1 MELYP
6 TLIRLIY
13 KSYPFDRKLCLKLN
27 RKLEPEMRTYLDGEN
42 AQWSS
47 VKAYKNDTLTKLII
61 VNDLIYTL
69 NSKSIIVSYAI
80 KPATGKCKITSAKTR
95 IFDFRKKIF

>member
-1 MELYP
+1 M
-6 TLIRLIY
+6 
-13 KSYPFDRKLCLKLN
+13 K
-27 RKLEPEMRTYLDGEN
+27 TYLDGEN

-80 KPATGKCKITSAKTR
+80 KPATGKCKITLAKTR
-95 IFDFRKKIF
+95 TFENFESFDVRKKYFKHRKSRNIQSFLTDGYSICGY